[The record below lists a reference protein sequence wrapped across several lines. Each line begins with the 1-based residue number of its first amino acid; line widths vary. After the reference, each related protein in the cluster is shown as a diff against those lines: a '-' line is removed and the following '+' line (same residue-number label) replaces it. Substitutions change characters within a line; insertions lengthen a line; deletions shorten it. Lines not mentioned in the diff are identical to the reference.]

1 MQRQLANSRSPLE
14 RRQLAAFVRFYF
26 ECSARKLA
34 YTDTGTAFECDNIV
48 ITWRVAMLTTIRR
61 LGNSRGIL
69 IPKPLLKQAGL
80 EDQAE
85 ILVEGN
91 TLIVRR
97 PKPAPRAGWAEAS
110 KEIAARGEDRLVLGD
125 FANEADEDW
134 TW

>member
-1 MQRQLANSRSPLE
+1 
-14 RRQLAAFVRFYF
+14 
-26 ECSARKLA
+26 
-34 YTDTGTAFECDNIV
+34 
-48 ITWRVAMLTTIRR
+48 MLTTIRR

-91 TLIVRR
+91 ALIVRR

>member
-1 MQRQLANSRSPLE
+1 
-14 RRQLAAFVRFYF
+14 
-26 ECSARKLA
+26 
-34 YTDTGTAFECDNIV
+34 
-48 ITWRVAMLTTIRR
+48 MLTTIRR

-110 KEIAARGEDRLVLGD
+110 KKLAASGDDKLVWPE
-125 FANEADEDW
+125 FANEADVDLKW
-134 TW
+134 

>member
-1 MQRQLANSRSPLE
+1 
-14 RRQLAAFVRFYF
+14 
-26 ECSARKLA
+26 
-34 YTDTGTAFECDNIV
+34 
-48 ITWRVAMLTTIRR
+48 MLTTIRR

-91 TLIVRR
+91 ALIVRR

-134 TW
+134 TG

>member
-1 MQRQLANSRSPLE
+1 
-14 RRQLAAFVRFYF
+14 
-26 ECSARKLA
+26 
-34 YTDTGTAFECDNIV
+34 
-48 ITWRVAMLTTIRR
+48 MLTTIRR

-91 TLIVRR
+91 TLILRR
-97 PKPAPRAGWAEAS
+97 PRKATRQGWADAS
-110 KEIAARGEDRLVLGD
+110 KEIAARGEDRVALPD
-125 FANEADEDW
+125 FANEADTDW

>member
-1 MQRQLANSRSPLE
+1 
-14 RRQLAAFVRFYF
+14 
-26 ECSARKLA
+26 
-34 YTDTGTAFECDNIV
+34 
-48 ITWRVAMLTTIRR
+48 MLTTIRR

-85 ILVEGN
+85 ILVEGYA
-91 TLIVRR
+91 LIVRR